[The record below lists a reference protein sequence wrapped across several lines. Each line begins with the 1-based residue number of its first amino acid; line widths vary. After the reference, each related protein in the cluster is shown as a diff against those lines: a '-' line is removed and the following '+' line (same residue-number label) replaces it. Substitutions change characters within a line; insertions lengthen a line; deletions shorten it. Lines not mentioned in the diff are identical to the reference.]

1 MDEVHVHAE
10 VPLVVEEKVTDVA
23 FNTVGGGGGGGGR
36 SAVAAC

>member
-23 FNTVGGGGGGGGR
+23 FNTVGGGGGGWR
-36 SAVAAC
+36 SAIAAC

>member
-23 FNTVGGGGGGGGR
+23 FNTVGGGGGGGWR
-36 SAVAAC
+36 SAIAAC